1 MKTVKF
7 AWIRNIIAYA
17 SIFGLLLAFEAKA
30 RQSDPEKFSE
40 IEPQVLQA
48 PSVRIQPNTKLT
60 SEEVENLVADA
71 YVHCFPIVENY
82 KGVYFYGVLEA
93 SPFFTPMNTVKHET
107 RLYTAADTAIVRANN
122 DTFYST
128 GVLDLR
134 AEPVIFK
141 VPESEGRYYVFQ
153 LVSMTTDNFGYIGTR
168 NTGSQA
174 GIFAVTSPYFS
185 GNLPDGVTQIKAPS
199 EFVAVGGRTGVNAE
213 DSSDIEAALALQSK
227 FEIGVISKFY
237 PEFKPK
243 TVEQI
248 SFPVYSEV
256 TITTPEF
263 FSILNF
269 LLPYMTL
276 SADDESMLKKLEVIG
291 VNKSGSFSYLT
302 EHPEYGE
309 AFAAGVKKGL
319 ARIDAMMTEIG
330 TIKNGW
336 MLWPIQD
343 PYFGSNFRLRTQIA
357 RGHIYA
363 NCPIEAYY
371 PAARRDSEGNQFN
384 GRNSY
389 TLTFPADQIP
399 PAKFFWS
406 LTMYDNQTGLMSHNE
421 LNRYSIGDRTR
432 GLRYHSD
439 GSLTIYM
446 GHKMPKEGPS
456 NWLPAPYGPFD
467 ILLRLYGPKDEVMTK
482 AWIPQ
487 PVVRVKD

>member
-1 MKTVKF
+1 MKYKALFIVG
-7 AWIRNIIAYA
+7 A
-17 SIFGLLLAFEAKA
+17 LAFTIAC
-30 RQSDPEKFSE
+30 QSPK
-40 IEPQVLQA
+40 V
-48 PSVRIQPNTKLT
+48 KLT
-60 SEEVENLVADA
+60 PEEVENLVADA
-71 YVHCFPIVENY
+71 YVHCFPIVENF
-82 KGVYFYGVLEA
+82 KGIYFYGVLEA

-107 RLYTAADTAIVRANN
+107 RLYSADDKAIVRANN
-122 DTFYST
+122 DTYYST

-141 VPESEGRYYVFQ
+141 VPESGGRYYVFQ

-168 NTGSQA
+168 QTGSNA
-174 GIFAVTSPYFS
+174 GIYAVTSPNFT
-185 GNLPDGVTQIKAPS
+185 GNLPDGVIQIKSPS

-213 DSSDIEAALALQSK
+213 DSSDMEAAMALQSQY
-227 FEIGVISKFY
+227 EIGVMSKFY

-243 TVEQI
+243 TVEKI
-248 SFPVYSEV
+248 NYPAYSEA
-256 TITTPEF
+256 TITTAEF

-276 SADDESMLKKLEVIG
+276 SADDEAMIKKFEVIG
-291 VNKSGSFSYLT
+291 VNKSGSYTFLK
-302 EHPEYGE
+302 EHPEYEE

-319 ARIDAMMTEIG
+319 ERIDAMMTEIG

-371 PAARRDSEGNQFN
+371 PAARRDADGNPLHGQ
-384 GRNSY
+384 NSY
-389 TLTFPADQIP
+389 TLTFPADALP

-406 LTMYDNQTGLMSHNE
+406 LTMYDNITGLMAHNE
-421 LNRYSIGDRTR
+421 LNRYSIGDRTK
-432 GLRYHSD
+432 GLKYNSD

-446 GHKMPKEGPS
+446 SHKMPVEGPG
-456 NWLPAPYGPFD
+456 NWLPAPDGPFD
-467 ILLRLYGPKDEVMTK
+467 ILMRLYGPKDEVMNNT
-482 AWIPQ
+482 WIPQ
-487 PVVRVKD
+487 PVVKLGD